1 MLFKRCNAVKSTNFC
16 GFATRGFCLS
26 QSKFLGKISSSII
39 SASDPVGDVG
49 ALVPS
54 RRAEWMVQSRKDALG
69 LGRDGN
75 NLDREA
81 AWAGKGRQ
89 RIGSTAVVVN
99 NKDDR

>member
-1 MLFKRCNAVKSTNFC
+1 MRKTESRARA
-16 GFATRGFCLS
+16 GS
-26 QSKFLGKISSSII
+26 QGHFRI
-39 SASDPVGDVG
+39 DPVGDVG

-89 RIGSTAVVVN
+89 RIESTAVVVN